1 MLLYKKRPAFQFK
14 FSNPDKSWPA
24 SKVMHHLHE
33 HLKQQRLSG
42 PDVVLGDTSLAFA
55 DVDPLSSDSE
65 LSDLYDPTEADVK
78 SADM

>member
-1 MLLYKKRPAFQFK
+1 
-14 FSNPDKSWPA
+14 
-24 SKVMHHLHE
+24 MHHLHE